1 MYTYEQRITAV
12 KLYIKYYQKA
22 APVIRELGYPN
33 RHVLVK
39 WFKEYEATG
48 DLHQKSRHSKKSKF
62 TEEEKQAALQFYQE
76 HGRSITLTVKILGYP
91 GKTTFKRWLND
102 AFPDRKKHCVSGG
115 AMVEY
120 PQEKK
125 EQAVID
131 LCARNGSAKEVA
143 QRHGVS
149 RVTLYQWRKQL
160 LGKEQSIAMQKEP
173 TSSSEIA
180 NHGETDP
187 AIRKLIEEKSILE
200 KQVDDL
206 KKSVYRLQL
215 ERDILEKATEILK
228 KDEGINLNA
237 ISNRKKAEI
246 IDALKKKHRLK
257 DLFELLNI
265 SKSSYY
271 YQAAC
276 LHRQDKYAQLRT
288 EIRTLFYAV
297 DGRYGYRRIHASL
310 KSTGIVVSEK
320 VVRRLMR
327 ENGLRVRC
335 VKQKKYNSYIGEIS
349 PAVPNIVD
357 RNFHAD
363 APNRKWLTDITE
375 FSIPAGK
382 VYLSP
387 IIDCFDGLV
396 VSWSIGTSPSAELVN
411 GMLDQAISLL
421 HEEHPIVHSDR
432 GSHYRWDGW
441 IERMEAAGLV
451 RSMSKKGCSPDNSA
465 CEGFFGRLKNEM
477 FYGHSWKDISVESF
491 IEAVNMY
498 IRWYNETRIKESLG
512 WMSPMQYRRSL
523 GLIG

>member
-1 MYTYEQRITAV
+1 M
-12 KLYIKYYQKA
+12 
-22 APVIRELGYPN
+22 
-33 RHVLVK
+33 
-39 WFKEYEATG
+39 
-48 DLHQKSRHSKKSKF
+48 
-62 TEEEKQAALQFYQE
+62 
-76 HGRSITLTVKILGYP
+76 
-91 GKTTFKRWLND
+91 
-102 AFPDRKKHCVSGG
+102 
-115 AMVEY
+115 
-120 PQEKK
+120 
-125 EQAVID
+125 
-131 LCARNGSAKEVA
+131 
-143 QRHGVS
+143 
-149 RVTLYQWRKQL
+149 
-160 LGKEQSIAMQKEP
+160 
-173 TSSSEIA
+173 
-180 NHGETDP
+180 
-187 AIRKLIEEKSILE
+187 
-200 KQVDDL
+200 
-206 KKSVYRLQL
+206 
-215 ERDILEKATEILK
+215 
-228 KDEGINLNA
+228 NA
-237 ISNRKKAEI
+237 ISNREKAEI

-271 YQAAC
+271 YQASC
-276 LHRQDKYAQLRT
+276 LRRQDKYAQLRT
-288 EIRTLFYAV
+288 EIRALLYAV

-335 VKQKKYNSYIGEIS
+335 VKQKKYSSYIGEIS

-382 VYLSP
+382 VYLSRM
-387 IIDCFDGLV
+387 IDCFDGLV
-396 VSWSIGTSPSAELVN
+396 VSWSIGTSPSTELVN

-432 GSHYRWDGW
+432 GSHYRWAGW

-491 IEAVNMY
+491 MEAVNKY
-498 IRWYNETRIKESLG
+498 IRWYNEARIKESLG